1 MLIKSLSPAFGLL
14 LSNLYNS
21 CGASSPHFPLG
32 QVHQL
37 SADNFSDT
45 LKLFDV
51 SMVKFHT
58 PCTT

>member
-21 CGASSPHFPLG
+21 CEASSLHFPLG
-32 QVHQL
+32 QVHQIN
-37 SADNFSDT
+37 ADNFSEA